1 MKEILA
7 VIRQDKMNATK
18 LALTEAGVS
27 SFTARKCLGRG
38 KGNVDFRVL
47 QGAEEGQEAAI
58 AQLGQGPRLIPKR
71 MMVIVVND
79 ERVQLVVE
87 TLIKTNQ
94 TNRPGDGKIF
104 VLPVLDAV
112 RVRTGE
118 DGEAALGEDD

>member
-18 LALTEAGVS
+18 LALAEAGVS
-27 SFTARKCLGRG
+27 SFTARKVLGRG
-38 KGNVDFRVL
+38 KGNVDYRVL
-47 QGAEEGQEAAI
+47 QGAGEGQDAAI

-71 MMVIVVND
+71 MMTIVVND

-118 DGEAALGEDD
+118 DGEAALGEED